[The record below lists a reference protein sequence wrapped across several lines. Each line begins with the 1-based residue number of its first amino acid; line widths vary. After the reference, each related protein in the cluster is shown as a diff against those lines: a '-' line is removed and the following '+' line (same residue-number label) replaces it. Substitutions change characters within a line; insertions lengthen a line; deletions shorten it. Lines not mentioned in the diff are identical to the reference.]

1 MEKGHAMPRR
11 KSKTLTQVELEFMQ
25 AVWERGEVTTEDM
38 LEYLAARGRHLSDG
52 SVRKILSIL
61 VAKGYVVRRPDGR
74 AFRYKAAVAEGRA
87 NRSMLLDL
95 VERAFAGSPALMVAS
110 LLDNTRMSK
119 KDLAA
124 IKQLIAEKEKG
135 Q

>member
-1 MEKGHAMPRR
+1 MPRR

-25 AVWERGEVTTEDM
+25 VIWERGEVTTEDV
-38 LEYLAARGRHLSDG
+38 LEHLAGRGRHLSDG

-61 VAKGYVVRRPDGR
+61 VAKGYAVRRPDGR

-95 VERAFAGSPALMVAS
+95 VERAFAGSPALMMAS

-119 KDLAA
+119 KDLTA

>member
-1 MEKGHAMPRR
+1 MPRR

-25 AVWERGEVTTEDM
+25 AIWEHGEVTTEDV
-38 LEYLAARGRHLSDG
+38 LAHLAARGRRLADG

-124 IKQLIAEKEKG
+124 IKRLIAEKEQG

>member
-1 MEKGHAMPRR
+1 
-11 KSKTLTQVELEFMQ
+11 
-25 AVWERGEVTTEDM
+25 
-38 LEYLAARGRHLSDG
+38 
-52 SVRKILSIL
+52 
-61 VAKGYVVRRPDGR
+61 
-74 AFRYKAAVAEGRA
+74 
-87 NRSMLLDL
+87 MLLDL

-124 IKQLIAEKEKG
+124 IKRLIAEKEQG